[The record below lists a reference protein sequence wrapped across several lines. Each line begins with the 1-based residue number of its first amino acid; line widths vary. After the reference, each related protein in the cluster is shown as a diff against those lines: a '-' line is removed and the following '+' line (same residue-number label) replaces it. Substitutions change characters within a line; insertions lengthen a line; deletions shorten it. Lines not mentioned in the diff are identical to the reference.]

1 MSKRKRISKEAFVD
15 ITDRIR
21 NSAYIIRDDLQ
32 RNKITQDT
40 HKHLQDIFDVLNEMQ
55 DRSKWEIWDWPD
67 ELD

>member
-40 HKHLQDIFDVLNEMQ
+40 HKHLQDIFDVLNEML